1 MLILQKELR
10 KKFKKPL
17 GELYSSLN
25 DIKDSLSQ
33 YEYIIS
39 VGDVTTNNLI
49 ESQIFP
55 NLGIIDNRIQR
66 GDSTKEIKYN
76 AILLNAKNPAGT
88 ITNDLWETIN
98 YAISSIKNNSK
109 NNYLIVVKGEEDLAV
124 LPCIIMAP
132 KNTVIMYGQ
141 PNEGLVVLNA
151 ETVKE
156 KAEKLINEIKE
167 TN

>member
-1 MLILQKELR
+1 VLILQKELR
-10 KKFKKPL
+10 KKFKEPL
-17 GELYSSLN
+17 GELYGSL
-25 DIKDSLSQ
+25 DEIIDSLSQ

-49 ESQIFP
+49 ESKIFP
-55 NLGIIDNRIQR
+55 NLGIIDNKIQR
-66 GDSTKEIKYN
+66 GNSTKEIKYN

-88 ITNDLWETIN
+88 ITNNLWETIDT
-98 YAISSIKNNSK
+98 AISSIKNSK
-109 NNYLIVVKGEEDLAV
+109 NNYLIVVEGEEDLAV

-151 ETVKE
+151 DTVKE
-156 KAEKLINEIKE
+156 KAEKLINEFEEI
-167 TN
+167 N

>member
-10 KKFKKPL
+10 KRFKKPL

-88 ITNDLWETIN
+88 ITDDLWETIN
-98 YAISSIKNNSK
+98 YAISSIKNSK

-124 LPCIIMAP
+124 LPCILMAP

-156 KAEKLINEIKE
+156 KAKKLINEFEEI
-167 TN
+167 N

>member
-10 KKFKKPL
+10 KKFKAPL
-17 GELYSSLN
+17 GELYDSLD
-25 DIKDSLSQ
+25 DIKDSLSK
-33 YEYIIS
+33 YDYIIS
-39 VGDVTTNNLI
+39 VGDVTTSNLI

-55 NLGIIDNRIQR
+55 NLGIIDNKIQR

-88 ITNDLWETIN
+88 ITDDLWETIN
-98 YAISSIKNNSK
+98 DAISSIKNSENK
-109 NNYLIVVKGEEDLAV
+109 YLIVVKGEEDLAV

-141 PNEGLVVLNA
+141 PNEGLVVLDA
-151 ETVKE
+151 ETVKK
-156 KAEKLINEIKE
+156 KAEKLINEFEEI
-167 TN
+167 N

>member
-10 KKFKKPL
+10 KKFKEPL
-17 GELYSSLN
+17 GELYTSLD

-33 YEYIIS
+33 YDYIIS

-55 NLGIIDNRIQR
+55 NLGIIDNKIQR

-76 AILLNAKNPAGT
+76 AIILDAKNPAGT
-88 ITNDLWETIN
+88 ITDNLWETIKE
-98 YAISSIKNNSK
+98 AISSIKNSET
-109 NNYLIVVKGEEDLAV
+109 NYLIVVKGEEDLAV

-156 KAEKLINEIKE
+156 KAEKLINEFKE